1 MWIPIIKILDHFTWI
16 TFYNLRELQLLN
28 FSINFI
34 DLTFEFT
41 SRHLISGE
49 FAPNCQAVYP
59 NLKQMV

>member
-1 MWIPIIKILDHFTWI
+1 MWIPIIKMLDHFTWI

-49 FAPNCQAVYP
+49 FVPNCQAVYP